1 MADMPQFIQELQF
14 WHWFILGVLLL
25 GLEIVLPGTF
35 FLWMGVSAGIVG
47 GILLIVP
54 DFSWQNQIFVFGIFS
69 VVAVVAWRYW
79 LKGHPV
85 ETADPTLNV
94 RGAQYIG
101 RVLVLADPIVDG
113 VGKAKVGDSLWRVS
127 AGHESNMPEGSRVQV
142 TGVEGATLIVEKPEE

>member
-1 MADMPQFIQELQF
+1 
-14 WHWFILGVLLL
+14 
-25 GLEIVLPGTF
+25 
-35 FLWMGVSAGIVG
+35 MGVSAGIVG

-54 DFSWQNQIFVFGIFS
+54 DFDWQNQVLVFGVFS
-69 VVAVVAWRYW
+69 VVALVAWRYW

-101 RVLVLADPIVDG
+101 RILVLAEPIVDG

-127 AGHESNMPEGSRVQV
+127 TSDEINIPEGARVRV
-142 TGVEGATLIVEKPEE
+142 TGVEGATLVVEKPEE

>member
-1 MADMPQFIQELQF
+1 MADMSQFLQELRF

-47 GILLIVP
+47 GILLIFP
-54 DFSWQNQIFVFGIFS
+54 DFDWQNQVLVFAVFS
-69 VVAVVAWRYW
+69 VVALVAWRFW
-79 LKGHPV
+79 LKRHPV

-101 RVLVLADPIVDG
+101 RVLVLANPIVDG

-127 AGHESNMPEGSRVQV
+127 TNVEVNMPEGARVLV
-142 TGVEGATLIVEKPEE
+142 TGVEGATLVVEKPEE

>member
-1 MADMPQFIQELQF
+1 MADMSQFIQELQF

-25 GLEIVLPGTF
+25 GLEIVLPSTF
-35 FLWMGVSAGIVG
+35 FLWLGVSAGIVG

-54 DFSWQNQIFVFGIFS
+54 DFDWQNQVLVFGVFS
-69 VVAVVAWRYW
+69 VVALVAWRFW

-101 RVLVLADPIVDG
+101 RVLVLANPIVDG

-127 AGHESNMPEGSRVQV
+127 TNDEVNMPEGARVLV
-142 TGVEGATLIVEKPEE
+142 TGVEGATLVVEKLE